1 MVIYALWLMMAYTAA
16 RIGENGEVEGS
27 ALMTAG
33 LSNLRFFTVL
43 SNILEGVACLA
54 LLIAAAVSKGSAGA
68 SGAAASASDT
78 AASAAGRAIP
88 LWAAELKLAA
98 AASVALTFI
107 TVMVFLGP
115 MLGYKYLFTGS
126 NLWFHG
132 IIPIAAMVEF
142 AFIDCYEGFPA
153 VPFKATFTAV
163 IPMLL
168 YGVWYLINVIR
179 GGMADGRFVN
189 DWYGF
194 AMWGIPASLLV
205 YVVIAAVTWLFAL
218 LLRCGNL
225 RLR

>member
-1 MVIYALWLMMAYTAA
+1 MRQRICIISNIVILLMVIYALWLMMAYTAA

-54 LLIAAAVSKGSAGA
+54 LLI
-68 SGAAASASDT
+68 
-78 AASAAGRAIP
+78 ASAAGRAIP

-205 YVVIAAVTWLFAL
+205 YVVIAAVTWLFAV

>member
-54 LLIAAAVSKGSAGA
+54 LLIAA
-68 SGAAASASDT
+68 
-78 AASAAGRAIP
+78 AAGRAIP